1 MSDKRKFIGRSVPRL
16 EDRPLLLG
24 LGRYA
29 ADISFPEQLYMRVV
43 RSTSRT
49 EK

>member
-16 EDRPLLLG
+16 EDRPLLSG

-29 ADISFPEQLYMRVV
+29 ADISFPGQLCMRVV
-43 RSTSRT
+43 RSDVAHG
-49 EK
+49 K